1 MDFSTILSSLL
12 EAFLFSILGIF
23 VFVVTLLIFDKVT
36 PYSVKTEIIE
46 EHNNALAIILGAVA
60 IGLSLIIAMAHG

>member
-1 MDFSTILSSLL
+1 MDVTPILSTLL
-12 EAFLFSILGIF
+12 EAFLFSLLGIF
-23 VFVVTLLIFDKVT
+23 VFVVTILIFDKVT

-46 EHNNALAIILGAVA
+46 EHNTALAIILAAVA